1 MQPAPCPALL
11 LHCLA
16 AAFVFDTSLFLACC
30 PPRLALLRQTPG
42 NPKLARQAL
51 VVALSVVFVMV
62 CCFNALLWLLRNRVA
77 DVFTDDA
84 AVANMVSS
92 VVPVMCLGVI
102 GDGEGWPG
110 GHDGSRQMGV

>member
-1 MQPAPCPALL
+1 MPPSPACPA
-11 LHCLA
+11 
-16 AAFVFDTSLFLACC
+16 S
-30 PPRLALLRQTPG
+30 PNPG

-102 GDGEGWPG
+102 GDGVGSPG
-110 GHDGSRQMGV
+110 EHKGSRQMGVSRMRFGCCK